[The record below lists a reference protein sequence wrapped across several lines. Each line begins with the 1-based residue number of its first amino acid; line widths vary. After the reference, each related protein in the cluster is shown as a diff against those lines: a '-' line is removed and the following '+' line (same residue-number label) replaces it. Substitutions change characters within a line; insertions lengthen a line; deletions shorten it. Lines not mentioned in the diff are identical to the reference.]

1 MKHRFIPAGLVLMMA
16 LSSIW
21 AKGIEIQS
29 DIQLFTMESK
39 MEQWTLLPV
48 AFCQSIVK
56 ASQRN
61 SLFDRRKPSTSIIGF
76 LLEETNDPDPD
87 RIALISSYTD
97 EQIDGLI
104 ASFFSFGSA
113 ISQEKDG
120 TGLPSTLTELVSILE
135 DMTIS
140 ITLRGKSFITD
151 EELQFLMDLFP
162 NGWDLASGY
171 YENYRHCARALTKFI
186 RNKGSIPKSFQLTK
200 GRNYHAGHQAKK
212 L

>member
-1 MKHRFIPAGLVLMMA
+1 MRYRFITAGLVLTIA

-21 AKGIEIQS
+21 AKGIEIRS

-39 MEQWTLLPV
+39 MEQWTILPV

-61 SLFDRRKPSTSIIGF
+61 SLFDKRKPSTSIIFF

-113 ISQEKDG
+113 ISQGKDG
-120 TGLPSTLTELVSILE
+120 TGFPITLTELVSTLNE
-135 DMTIS
+135 MTSFIK
-140 ITLRGKSFITD
+140 LQGKSFITD
-151 EELQFLMDLFP
+151 GELQFLMDLFP
-162 NGWDLASGY
+162 DGWNPSSDY
-171 YENYRHCARALTKFI
+171 YENYRYCARTLAKFI
-186 RNKGSIPKSFQLTK
+186 RNNGSIPESFQFTK
-200 GRNYHAGHQAKK
+200 GGKN
-212 L
+212 